1 MRELSLN
8 VMDIV
13 QNSIS
18 ANSTEIKID
27 ISEDKQ
33 KDFLAITI
41 TDNGKGMT
49 EEQVKN
55 VTDPFYTTRTTRPV
69 GLGVPLFKMEA
80 EMTGGSF
87 VINSVLGT
95 GTSLKAVFVPSHI
108 DMIPLGDI
116 NSTILPLVIGNPDI
130 NFIYTRSLVTKDGEK
145 RDFSLETNEI
155 KEVLGDDVP
164 LTSPDVVLWI
174 KGYLKESTEELIGL
188 VN

>member
-8 VMDIV
+8 VMDIA

-18 ANSTEIKID
+18 AKATKIEIIVSED
-27 ISEDKQ
+27 ISCDR
-33 KDFLAITI
+33 LSIAIN
-41 TDNGKGMT
+41 DNGKGMT
-49 EEQVKN
+49 PEQVKS

-87 VINSVLGT
+87 IIESQVGIGT
-95 GTSLKAVFVPSHI
+95 KLKAVFVPSHI

-116 NSTILPLVIGNPDI
+116 NSTILPLVTGNPDI
-130 NFIYTRSLVTKDGEK
+130 NFLYKRSVVLADRSE

-164 LTSPDVVLWI
+164 LTSPDVVLW
-174 KGYLKESTEELIGL
+174 LKSFLEENTEELYK
-188 VN
+188 